1 MLRRPLIVTALAAGI
16 TIVAITVAT
25 PALAKGPTEARIT
38 GPGLVHA
45 VVVSGNG
52 EPGQQGK
59 LAALAEQT
67 YLFTLLFGP
76 GGSVPGPTM
85 LPSAPSPAMLGPR
98 YVVTYTVPG
107 VTPQANEQVGR
118 IREDLY
124 PRAAGGPIIHT
135 PPGQQGFGQALHVTG
150 WFRASPGLLRTLT
163 GLGVPTRPGKPAA
176 QQTLGPNAG
185 HHAAGHQAGSGVLAW
200 LIASGAAIAAVALIA
215 TALWL
220 RRRKPVIGEA

>member
-1 MLRRPLIVTALAAGI
+1 MLRRSLIVTALAAGL
-16 TIVAITVAT
+16 TVAAITVAT
-25 PALAKGPTEARIT
+25 PALAKGPTVARIT
-38 GPGLVHA
+38 GAGLVHA
-45 VVVSGNG
+45 VVVSGKG

-76 GGSVPGPTM
+76 GGSVPTPTM
-85 LPSAPSPAMLGPR
+85 LPSAPSAATLGPR

-107 VTPQANEQVGR
+107 VTTQANQQVGR
-118 IREDLY
+118 IRQDLY
-124 PRAAGGPIIHT
+124 PLAAGGPVIYT
-135 PPGQQGFGQALHVTG
+135 PPGQRGFGRALHVTG
-150 WFRASPGLLRTLT
+150 WFRGSPGLLRTLA
-163 GLGVPTRPGKPAA
+163 GLGVPTRPGQPGA
-176 QQTLGPNAG
+176 QQTRGKSAG
-185 HHAAGHQAGSGVLAW
+185 HPAAGHQAGSGVLAW

>member
-1 MLRRPLIVTALAAGI
+1 MLRRPLIVAALAAGI
-16 TIVAITVAT
+16 TIAAITVAA

-38 GPGLVHA
+38 GTGLVHA

-76 GGSVPGPTM
+76 GDSLPAPTM
-85 LPSAPSPAMLGPR
+85 LPSPPSAAMLGPR
-98 YVVTYTVPG
+98 YVLTYKVPG
-107 VTPQANEQVGR
+107 VTTQANEQVGR

-124 PRAAGGPIIHT
+124 PRAAGGPVIYA
-135 PPGQQGFGQALHVTG
+135 PPGQRGFGQALHVTG
-150 WFRASPGLLRTLT
+150 WFRGSPGLLRTLT
-163 GLGVPTRPGKPAA
+163 GLGVPTRPSNPAP
-176 QQTLGPNAG
+176 QQTRGPSAG
-185 HHAAGHQAGSGVLAW
+185 HRAAGHQIGSGALAW

-215 TALWL
+215 AALWL
-220 RRRKPVIGEA
+220 RRRKPVIREA

>member
-38 GPGLVHA
+38 GPGLAHA

-76 GGSVPGPTM
+76 GGSVPAPTM
-85 LPSAPSPAMLGPR
+85 LPSPPSAAMLGPR
-98 YVVTYTVPG
+98 YVLTYKVPG
-107 VTPQANEQVGR
+107 VTTQANEQVER

-124 PRAAGGPIIHT
+124 PRAAGGPVIYA
-135 PPGQQGFGQALHVTG
+135 PPGQRGFGQALH
-150 WFRASPGLLRTLT
+150 
-163 GLGVPTRPGKPAA
+163 
-176 QQTLGPNAG
+176 
-185 HHAAGHQAGSGVLAW
+185 
-200 LIASGAAIAAVALIA
+200 
-215 TALWL
+215 
-220 RRRKPVIGEA
+220 